1 MMKLLDFTG
10 IRVQTCR
17 SACLFNIHVWDDN
30 NNIVYFFTV
39 KELEEKR
46 FRSPKFFS
54 FGCSIPPLKYS
65 LWLNILSKFFF
76 YLKQMLCWTKIK
88 SQFINS
94 SGNLITM
101 KKTRNLLL
109 KLSFKKEKNQVN
121 LSKTSKYGLIFK
133 TLQILDLDLIRKL
146 NS

>member
-1 MMKLLDFTG
+1 
-10 IRVQTCR
+10 
-17 SACLFNIHVWDDN
+17 
-30 NNIVYFFTV
+30 
-39 KELEEKR
+39 
-46 FRSPKFFS
+46 
-54 FGCSIPPLKYS
+54 
-65 LWLNILSKFFF
+65 
-76 YLKQMLCWTKIK
+76 MLCWTKIK

-121 LSKTSKYGLIFK
+121 LNKTSKHGLIFK